1 MNFYPTLQNTKIN
14 SEPFVFTNSTTVTYP
29 VAPLVS
35 AKFYEVDS
43 IQTLKVR
50 VTLYIDS
57 NVITNPKLETPTEA
71 GEDLELYF
79 DYDFTEEIPVSCNVW
94 YVEFDY
100 TSASVGN
107 ITNVVSY
114 LKDIDPES
122 SRGTTTKVGI

>member
-14 SEPFVFTNSTTVTYP
+14 SEPFIFADNATVTYP

-35 AKFYEVDS
+35 AKFYQVNNV
-43 IQTLKVR
+43 QTLKVR

-57 NVITNPKLETPTEA
+57 NVTTNPKLEIPTEI

-79 DYDFTEEIPVSCNVW
+79 DYDYTEEIPVSCNVW

-100 TSASVGN
+100 TSATVGN

-114 LKDIDPES
+114 LKDIDPET
-122 SRGTTTKVGI
+122 SRGTSTRVGI

>member
-14 SEPFVFTNSTTVTYP
+14 SAPFIFVENATVTYP

-35 AKFYEVDS
+35 AKFYQVNNV
-43 IQTLKVR
+43 QTLKVR

-57 NVITNPKLETPTEA
+57 NVTTNPKLEIPTEI

-79 DYDFTEEIPVSCNVW
+79 DYDYTEEIPVSCNVW

-100 TSASVGN
+100 TSATVGN

-114 LKDIDPES
+114 LKDIDPET
-122 SRGTTTKVGI
+122 SRGTSTKVGI